1 MSPRWIRASVSAAPV
16 GLLSLLGFAALAGTA
31 QGQTTAVLGRADAE
45 FASALLRGGYTDLAE
60 KLCTLLQTQGNL
72 APEEAAGVKA
82 LHLDLRLDL
91 ALREVD
97 LIKRKDL
104 LTTILQEKED
114 VVRQYSGRKVAEET
128 SLTLPDVY
136 QKLGETISRAIQKEK
151 DPGLVTQ
158 LQKEGGEVFKAAEA
172 KLESRIQDLNALIA
186 EATTP
191 NPKWEEALIA
201 ARYNLPRTRYFHA
214 MLYGKSDTTSRD
226 VHLDAAILGFQEF
239 NLDYSDTIYG
249 YEGLIYEGLCH
260 KEKESWEDAFKAFDD
275 AIALRDGYEL
285 DSKGVYSEMNEVVA
299 DIVSWAVLQK
309 VTLQVERNLLPD
321 AISEAKTFLDTTPT
335 PDAARHGLAV
345 REALAQ
351 AYLKSGDTKNASA
364 QADKLVEAD
373 ARGPWGAA
381 GREIQGKLLQSG
393 GPVDPANVLQI
404 AMTLRDRGDVEK
416 ALRTAQLA
424 IDVAKKDP
432 KLAGVAIDA
441 WLMIGQTYLSRENS
455 DHEAALAFDAATERY
470 GTNEKTAEAVY
481 QAMKA
486 YSRLS
491 KAEKKNFYKTRAEER
506 QKTLATK
513 FGDHPRAAEAQL
525 FEAEQLSNE
534 GKYVEAADFYSKV
547 PPSAKSYLE
556 AQFRAGESYFLHA
569 LDLLKVEANRAEGK
583 TFAEQA
589 ERLMKKAM
597 SEADS
602 AREKT
607 MELAERTR
615 LDSIS
620 LRARNR
626 IAKLY
631 LTEGYDRAN
640 DVIPLLEGTDE
651 RFSANAE
658 AINAFWTYRID
669 ALRKVGKFDD
679 AIGLLEGLI
688 KRDPKSKAIGTAA
701 RNLASALDNHAND
714 LRDKEK
720 KPREADE
727 ARRKAANFYAVAGRA
742 LLTADAID
750 VRAVETTADR
760 LFALGLIANEVPE
773 TQQSFVGW
781 DPKKNK
787 ETANWT
793 LTADLL
799 AKALEVQPGYKME
812 VTLGRTNGFL
822 GNYAEAATVLGALFD
837 RDPVYD
843 TTKKALNKKALQGKP
858 ELLFAYFEYGVAEH
872 FVAMKDQDADRFRR
886 AQVILSTMARNL
898 TPNSVDWW
906 YAKYYELANF
916 AGAGNYTDACFAA
929 NDLDRTT
936 SGFGKEFGL
945 DDDFAKLKEE
955 LKDKCK

>member
-1 MSPRWIRASVSAAPV
+1 MSPRWIRASVSVAPV
-16 GLLSLLGFAALAGTA
+16 GLFSLIGFAAASGVA
-31 QGQTTAVLGRADAE
+31 HGQTVAVLGRADAE

-72 APEEAAGVKA
+72 PPEEAAGVKA

-97 LIKRKDL
+97 LSKRKDL

-114 VVRQYSGRKVAEET
+114 VVRQYSGRKVAEDT
-128 SLTLPDVY
+128 SLSLPDVY
-136 QKLGETISRAIQKEK
+136 QKLGETISRAIQTEK
-151 DPGLVTQ
+151 DPGLIGQ

-172 KLESRIQDLNALIA
+172 KLESRIQDLNVLIS

-191 NPKWEEALIA
+191 NQKWEEALIA

-214 MLYGKSDTTSRD
+214 MLYGKSDTTTRD

-260 KEKESWEDAFKAFDD
+260 KEKESFEDAFKAFDD
-275 AIALRDGYEL
+275 AIALRDGYDL
-285 DSKGVYSEMNEVVA
+285 DSKGVYAEMNEVVA

-309 VTLQVERNLLPD
+309 VTLQVERNLVPD

-335 PDAARHGLAV
+335 PDVTRHGLAV

-351 AYLKSGDTKNASA
+351 AYLKSGDTKNAGA

-373 ARGPWGAA
+373 SRGPWGAA
-381 GREIQGKLLQSG
+381 GREIQGRLLQSG
-393 GPVDPANVLQI
+393 GPVDPSNVLQI
-404 AMTLRDRGDVEK
+404 ALTLRERGDTEK
-416 ALRTAQLA
+416 ALRTAQMA
-424 IDVAKKDP
+424 IDAAEKDP

-441 WLMIGQTYLSRENS
+441 WLMIGATYLGRDA

-491 KAEKKNFYKTRAEER
+491 KAEKKTFYKTRAEER

-534 GKYVEAADFYSKV
+534 GKYVEAADFYGKV

-569 LDLLKVEANRAEGK
+569 LELLKVEANRAEGK

-597 SEADS
+597 TEADT

-607 MELAERTR
+607 MELSERSR

-631 LTEGYDRAN
+631 LTDGYDRAA

-651 RFSANAE
+651 RFSSNAE
-658 AINAFWTYRID
+658 AIAAFWSYRID
-669 ALRKVGKFDD
+669 ALRKLGKFDD

-688 KRDPKSKAIGTAA
+688 KRDPNSKAIGPAA
-701 RNLASALDNHAND
+701 GNLARALDAHSD
-714 LRDKEK
+714 ELRDKEK

-727 ARRKAANFYAVAGRA
+727 ARRKAANFYAIAGRA
-742 LLTADAID
+742 LLTADSID
-750 VRAVETTADR
+750 VRAVEVTAGR
-760 LFALGLIANEVPE
+760 LFTLGLIANEVPE
-773 TQQSFVGW
+773 SQQSFVGW
-781 DPKKNK
+781 DPTKNK

-793 LTADLL
+793 LAADLL
-799 AKALEVQPGYKME
+799 AKALEVQPGYQME
-812 VTLGRTNGFL
+812 ITLGRANGFL
-822 GNYAEAATVLGALFD
+822 GDYAESATVLGALFD
-837 RDPVYD
+837 REPIYD
-843 TTKKALNKKALQGKP
+843 DKKKALNRKALQGKP
-858 ELLFAYFEYGVAEH
+858 DLLFAYFEYGVAEH
-872 FVAMKDQDADRFRR
+872 FVALKDQDADRFRR

-898 TPNSVDWW
+898 TPNTSDWW
-906 YAKYYELANF
+906 YAKYYELANL
-916 AGAGNYTDACFAA
+916 AGAGNYADACFSA